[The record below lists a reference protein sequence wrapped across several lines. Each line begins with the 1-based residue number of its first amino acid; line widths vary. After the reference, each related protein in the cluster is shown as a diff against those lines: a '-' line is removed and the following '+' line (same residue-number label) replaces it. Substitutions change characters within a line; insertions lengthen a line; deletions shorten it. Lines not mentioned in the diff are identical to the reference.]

1 MRNKTFFIIFTAIV
15 LSAVLS
21 CASCVKKPIDGKN
34 EAETKTETASGI
46 SADVKDDTKDAE
58 GSFCLLVY
66 MIGSDLEN
74 FDGAASND
82 IQEML
87 EAASGDNL
95 NIVIQTGGSKSWHLK
110 EIEND
115 GVGRY
120 RIKDGK
126 LETIELLDDV
136 KMSEPETLADF
147 ITWAGKC
154 YPADRYGIVLWNHGG
169 GTLIGYGLDEY
180 YPDETM
186 SIGEVHEAL
195 SKSGLHFD
203 FIGFDACLM
212 CTVETAVALSGH
224 ADYMIA
230 SEETEPSTG
239 WYYTEWIKK
248 ISDDPGMSIPELAGT
263 IIDSFVSGPD
273 YNKYDFYTLSL
284 IDLKKIGDLY
294 LALSE
299 YFKEEEAIFNEQFQN
314 SLNARTH
321 TKSFGND
328 GYEQID
334 LFDYLESSEEEIQSG
349 RAQKVLEK
357 AKEAVCYYRGTVAGS
372 NGIAIYYPYLYP
384 KKFDQVMEMLYS
396 LDYDENYFDF
406 YRHFLNVLV
415 KTGLNVSETD
425 GGEEKSV
432 SKVKKIKDFGID
444 MKISE
449 EDLLK
454 TSWYD
459 PDTVIPE
466 NLPVPDVNL
475 FKLIK
480 KGKPGLRLPVEQ
492 RELISDIW
500 VDYWLDTGDGWLM
513 DYGTWNL
520 HEWDRDGDIIPD
532 YDGKWLA
539 LNGEIVPYY
548 LTGVVHGET
557 SGEDYI
563 CGYVPAMLKDKNIL
577 IQIVQ
582 DAETPDGRIVGYKYN
597 YRNAVSRFDD
607 DPKISPKGLH
617 QFKDGDEIRPC
628 YARYTNGD
636 SIGTNT
642 FDSLVYSEDPI
653 IYSEGIEV
661 SYESFHRTGGK
672 DHVLMNF
679 RLNDIYGNTY
689 YTSAVE
695 APDITVASDENNET
709 GTRAALSGGRAN
721 SAGSQPAAPEVYN
734 ALMQSHVNVTMNNDG
749 AANTADEPVNI
760 APTENTDEQTNH
772 ELTGNDGEQD
782 NANVIDNADEQNEED
797 EVDADEQDEEVD
809 ADEQND
815 ADEVDADELNDEVQD
830 AGDNNAANTEADAGN
845 KAANTE
851 TNAGNGNAANI
862 EADTVDNTSANIGTD
877 VGYNEQTYS
886 AQVSG
891 NDRLNENQD
900 VGTVNNDSGTN
911 G

>member
-1 MRNKTFFIIFTAIV
+1 MTAVI

-21 CASCVKKPIDGKN
+21 CASCAKKPIDGKN
-34 EAETKTETASGI
+34 ETETKTETASGI
-46 SADVKDDTKDAE
+46 SADVKDDAKDAV

-95 NIVIQTGGSKSWHLK
+95 NIVLQTGGSKSWHLK
-110 EIEND
+110 EITSD
-115 GVGRY
+115 RIGRY
-120 RIKDGK
+120 RISNGK
-126 LETIELLDDV
+126 LEIIELLNNV
-136 KMSEPETLADF
+136 RMSESETLADF
-147 ITWAGKC
+147 ISWAGKS

-169 GTLIGYGLDEY
+169 GTLLGYGLDEY

-186 SIGEVHEAL
+186 SIEEIHEAF

-239 WYYTEWIKK
+239 WYYTEWIKQ
-248 ISDDPGMSIPELAGT
+248 ISDNPGLSIPELAGT

-294 LALSE
+294 LALGE
-299 YFKEEEAIFNEQFQN
+299 YFKEEEAILNEQFRN
-314 SLNARTH
+314 TLTARTH

-334 LFDYLESSEEEIQSG
+334 LFDYLESSEEETQSG

-384 KKFDQVMEMLYS
+384 KQFDTVMEMLYAI
-396 LDYDENYFDF
+396 DYDESYFDF

-415 KTGLNVSETD
+415 KTGLNVSET
-425 GGEEKSV
+425 GGGDEKSV
-432 SKVKKIKDFGID
+432 SNVKKIKDITVD
-444 MKISE
+444 MRISE

-459 PDTVIPE
+459 PDIRIPE
-466 NLPVPDVNL
+466 NLLAPDANL

-480 KGKPGLRLPVEQ
+480 KGKPGLRLPDEQ
-492 RELISDIW
+492 WELISDLW
-500 VDYWLDTGDGWLM
+500 VDYWLDMGDGWLM
-513 DYGTWNL
+513 DYGTCNYRDWNR
-520 HEWDRDGDIIPD
+520 EGDFTPS

-563 CGYVPAMLKDKNIL
+563 YGYVPAMLNDKSIL

-582 DAETPDGRIVGYKYN
+582 DAETPYGRIVGYKYN
-597 YRNAVSRFDD
+597 YKDAVSRFND
-607 DPKISPKGLH
+607 DPKISSKGLH
-617 QFKDGDEIRPC
+617 QFKAGDEIRA
-628 YARYTNGD
+628 YFARYNKGD
-636 SIGTNT
+636 SIGINT
-642 FDSLVYSEDPI
+642 FDSLVYNEEPI

-661 SYESFHRTGGK
+661 SYEPFKKSGSRNTHIL
-672 DHVLMNF
+672 VNF
-679 RLNDIYGNTY
+679 RLKDIYGNNY

-709 GTRAALSGGRAN
+709 GTRAALNGGRTN
-721 SAGSQPAAPEVYN
+721 DAGNQPVAPGVYD
-734 ALMQSHVNVTMNNDG
+734 ALMQSFDNMAMNNDG
-749 AANTADEPVNI
+749 AAN
-760 APTENTDEQTNH
+760 
-772 ELTGNDGEQD
+772 G
-782 NANVIDNADEQNEED
+782 ADEQVNVEPTDENAEQANAALTDNDAERINTNATDTDELNDED
-797 EVDADEQDEEVD
+797 EI
-809 ADEQND
+809 
-815 ADEVDADELNDEVQD
+815 DADELNNDDQDVEDENAVD
-830 AGDNNAANTEADAGN
+830 TESAAGYESVAETNADTGNIEQTGSSQESGEYRLSENLDGRAANNAAD
-845 KAANTE
+845 
-851 TNAGNGNAANI
+851 
-862 EADTVDNTSANIGTD
+862 
-877 VGYNEQTYS
+877 
-886 AQVSG
+886 
-891 NDRLNENQD
+891 
-900 VGTVNNDSGTN
+900 TN
-911 G
+911 GQNDGTQYSVSQNDVPLNTVADQSNADYAGVAESFENY